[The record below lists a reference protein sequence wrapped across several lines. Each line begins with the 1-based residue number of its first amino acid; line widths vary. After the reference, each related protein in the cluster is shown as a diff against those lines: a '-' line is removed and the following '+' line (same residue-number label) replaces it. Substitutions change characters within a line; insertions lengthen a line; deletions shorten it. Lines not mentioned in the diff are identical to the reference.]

1 MEWNL
6 LYIYLQPF
14 ISWAE
19 VQILL
24 VKIVVNSTDTK
35 AMEKV
40 AVLTIQWSTQVPWKL
55 RSAIETCS
63 FVLFKGIFKATEK
76 DNTLFQGI
84 IQTPEQVKKKKKKKS
99 FSHKSFIMWL
109 PQMH

>member
-1 MEWNL
+1 
-6 LYIYLQPF
+6 
-14 ISWAE
+14 
-19 VQILL
+19 
-24 VKIVVNSTDTK
+24 
-35 AMEKV
+35 MEKV

-84 IQTPEQVKKKKKKKS
+84 IQTPEQVKKKKKKE
-99 FSHKSFIMWL
+99 ILL
-109 PQMH
+109 PQVFHYVVTTDALTTVLQLFPFLFFYFFN